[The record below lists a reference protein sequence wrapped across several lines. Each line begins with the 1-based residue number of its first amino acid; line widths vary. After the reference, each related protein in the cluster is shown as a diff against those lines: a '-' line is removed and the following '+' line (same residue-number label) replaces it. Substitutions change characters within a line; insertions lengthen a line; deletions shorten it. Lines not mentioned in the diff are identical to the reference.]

1 MAVLPFIQSQIIHL
15 ACADD
20 EAVSD
25 EDYSAPCLSA
35 RVREEGA
42 GHAEPHSRLSEH
54 RWGAHICNDITLS

>member
-1 MAVLPFIQSQIIHL
+1 MEDGLAVLPFIQSQIIHL
-15 ACADD
+15 VCADD

-42 GHAEPHSRLSEH
+42 GHAEPHSRCLNVGGVH
-54 RWGAHICNDITLS
+54 TLAMT